1 MAARGFM
8 LMIHRDGALESR
20 QVRVAGWAARLALV
34 TGSIFVI
41 GLVLAAVFY
50 GPTVRAAARA
60 PFLDREVARL
70 KAENAR
76 VAVLARRLDEVEA
89 RYAQLRGM
97 LSPSVGLPETPAAGA
112 AGRPPAEERLYV
124 APAIQAQPPPSGA
137 AAAAT
142 GAPPATAD
150 GPSLPTRWPLTV
162 HSYRTRGLA
171 FGDPATERHTGLDLA
186 VPVGSDVRASG
197 GGRVKQTGTDSAYGE
212 FVLLQHPGGYETMY
226 GHLSRVVIQQGAMVR
241 AGQVIGLS
249 GSTGRS
255 TAPHLHFEIRRGGQS
270 VDPLTMVREGN

>member
-1 MAARGFM
+1 MSARGFM

-20 QVRVAGWAARLALV
+20 QLRVAGWAARLAV
-34 TGSIFVI
+34 IAGSIFVI
-41 GLVLAAVFY
+41 GLTAVAVLY
-50 GPTVRAAARA
+50 GPIVRAAART

-76 VAVLARRLDEVEA
+76 VAVLARRLDEVES

-97 LSPSVGLPETPAAGA
+97 LSPNVGLPETPASGA
-112 AGRPPAEERLYV
+112 ARTPAEERLYV
-124 APAIQAQPPPSGA
+124 APAIQARVPA
-137 AAAAT
+137 AGTADS
-142 GAPPATAD
+142 TAD

-171 FGDPATERHTGLDLA
+171 IDDPATERHTGLDLA
-186 VPVGSDVRASG
+186 VPVGSDVRAAG
-197 GGRVKQTGTDSAYGE
+197 GGRVRQSGVDSAYGE
-212 FVLLQHPGGYETMY
+212 FVLIQHPGGYETMY
-226 GHLSRVVIQQGAMVR
+226 GHLSRVVVQQGAMVR

>member
-1 MAARGFM
+1 
-8 LMIHRDGALESR
+8 
-20 QVRVAGWAARLALV
+20 VAGWAARLTV
-34 TGSIFVI
+34 IGGSIFVI
-41 GLVLAAVFY
+41 GLIAVAVLY
-50 GPTVRAAARA
+50 GPIVRAAART

-76 VAVLARRLDEVEA
+76 VAVLARRLDEVES

-97 LSPSVGLPETPAAGA
+97 LSPTVGLPGTPSSGAG
-112 AGRPPAEERLYV
+112 GRTPPEERLYV
-124 APAIQAQPPPSGA
+124 APAIQARVPA
-137 AAAAT
+137 AANADSA
-142 GAPPATAD
+142 AD

-171 FGDPATERHTGLDLA
+171 IDDPATERHTGLDLA

-197 GGRVKQTGTDSAYGE
+197 GGRVKRTGIDSAYGE
-212 FVLLQHPGGYETMY
+212 FVLIQHPGGYETMY
-226 GHLSRVVIQQGAMVR
+226 GHLSRVVVPQGAMVR

-270 VDPLTMVREGN
+270 VDPLTMVREGT

>member
-1 MAARGFM
+1 
-8 LMIHRDGALESR
+8 
-20 QVRVAGWAARLALV
+20 
-34 TGSIFVI
+34 
-41 GLVLAAVFY
+41 
-50 GPTVRAAARA
+50 
-60 PFLDREVARL
+60 
-70 KAENAR
+70 
-76 VAVLARRLDEVEA
+76 
-89 RYAQLRGM
+89 
-97 LSPSVGLPETPAAGA
+97 
-112 AGRPPAEERLYV
+112 V
-124 APAIQAQPPPSGA
+124 APAILARAPNEGDSA
-137 AAAAT
+137 A
-142 GAPPATAD
+142 AD

-162 HSYRTRGLA
+162 RSYRTRGLA

-226 GHLSRVVIQQGAMVR
+226 GHLSRVVVQQGEMVR

-270 VDPLTMVREGN
+270 VDPLTMVREGT